1 MEKEGIPKL
10 EKGCKDN
17 KDLLEYV
24 NEAACFLF
32 LNCDGPFEGDIGPSW
47 VDHTFEEYYL
57 RGEIDTSMETA
68 YLEHEN
74 VQNTLEAFGLD
85 RNKFWYLCLMIKDVV
100 RGYTEDAHPHAPNP
114 REELTALANEILKM
128 EHEVHDDTY
137 PALAGRWKSCK
148 NAAELTLQVKE
159 EGNKKNEKFTIT
171 GKKTLWFLGMA
182 VYQFLKEYP
191 EHCELDSI
199 TGMDEVFR
207 YEKTSEKEIWKVA
220 FFHKYMKWFLEKHL
234 EGKTVKKKIMRDE
247 IWSDGVKIKLPQPIP
262 VFVDTSKQNLIARL
276 IYILGISKKDG
287 YKNATG
293 LLHNNLYGEYIN
305 PTPKNHNSRYFISLT
320 SLEM

>member
-24 NEAACFLF
+24 NETACFLF
-32 LNCDGPFEGDIGPSW
+32 LNCDGPFDGDIGPSW

-68 YLEHEN
+68 YLEHED

-85 RNKFWYLCLMIKDVV
+85 RDKFWYLCLMMKDVV

-171 GKKTLWFLGMA
+171 GKKTLWFLSMA
-182 VYQFLKEYP
+182 VYQFLKENP

-234 EGKTVKKKIMRDE
+234 EGKTVKKTLERMVTLSNGKTRTTYD
-247 IWSDGVKIKLPQPIP
+247 P
-262 VFVDTSKQNLIARL
+262 VDPSKQRLISRL
-276 IYILGISKKDG
+276 IYILGISDEKKYNDP
-287 YKNATG
+287 KSKI
-293 LLHNNLYGEYIN
+293 LHNNLKGDYKD
-305 PTPKNHNSRYFISLT
+305 PKPQNHNSRYYIDIVNC
-320 SLEM
+320 

>member
-10 EKGCKDN
+10 EKGSKDN

-85 RNKFWYLCLMIKDVV
+85 RNKFWYLCLMMKDVV

-182 VYQFLKEYP
+182 VYQFLKENP

-234 EGKTVKKKIMRDE
+234 EGKTVKKTLERMVTLSNGKTRTTYD
-247 IWSDGVKIKLPQPIP
+247 P
-262 VFVDTSKQNLIARL
+262 VDPSKQRLISRL
-276 IYILGISKKDG
+276 IYILGISDEKKYNDP
-287 YKNATG
+287 KSKI
-293 LLHNNLYGEYIN
+293 LHNNLKGDYKD
-305 PTPKNHNSRYFISLT
+305 PKPQNHNSRYYIDIVNC
-320 SLEM
+320 